1 MKPPFRR
8 RTEPSRL
15 LLKSTEEEPTVNTR
29 SLCKRW
35 NRKDLQ
41 SFLQAL
47 KHQQNFE
54 SELDL
59 TEIQKKVPHRS
70 LKEIEDLLMTLKSR
84 VLQKVYLQ
92 VQSQRRE
99 ERKAKVPIELWA
111 ELVQKISR
119 PHEKTI
125 SSAFSQMLV
134 IAAVEPCGLM
144 HSEPPHPI
152 IQTPTFSSLHPVQSP
167 KTPSRPS
174 ASEMSPNPR
183 VSAPSAASLIQ
194 PDSSSNAVDLLSQL
208 DNASSI
214 SPLVP
219 KTPETPTPMSSQM
232 TRSPSQLQ
240 SEAEPTVSSPVSTGP
255 VSPSVS
261 PNKHNQVQSELLDH
275 DYPSKP
281 ITLKCVVNFDKI
293 YQYLSDIESKTCN
306 SALTSMESAVLLDML
321 MCLPEEL
328 PSLDCKEL
336 QHHFLQ
342 IYSQLTQPA
351 KIPASSSNTESDIQQ
366 ANVADSTAL
375 THKLRTTVGSTKEPS
390 SESSVSE
397 PAKDKKD
404 WATAGTCP
412 LNPLL
417 VPVALLKSSSLDS
430 EK

>member
-8 RTEPSRL
+8 RAEPSRF

-29 SLCKRW
+29 SLCKGW

-41 SFLQAL
+41 NCLQAL

-70 LKEIEDLLMTLKSR
+70 LKEIEDLIMTLKSR

-119 PHEKTI
+119 THEKTI

-152 IQTPTFSSLHPVQSP
+152 IQSPASSSLHHVQPP

-174 ASEMSPNPR
+174 AS
-183 VSAPSAASLIQ
+183 SAASLIQ
-194 PDSSSNAVDLLSQL
+194 PDSSCNAVDLLSQL

-214 SPLVP
+214 SPLVS
-219 KTPETPTPMSSQM
+219 KTPETPTPRSSQM

-255 VSPSVS
+255 VSLSVS
-261 PNKHNQVQSELLDH
+261 PNMHNQVQSELLDH
-275 DYPSKP
+275 DYPCKP
-281 ITLKCVVNFDKI
+281 IALKCVVNFDKI
-293 YQYLSDIESKTCN
+293 YQYLSDIDSKTCN

-351 KIPASSSNTESDIQQ
+351 KMPASSSSTDRDVQQ
-366 ANVADSTAL
+366 ADVADSTAL
-375 THKLRTTVGSTKEPS
+375 TQKLRTTVGSTKEPS
-390 SESSVSE
+390 SESSFTE

-417 VPVALLKSSSLDS
+417 VPVALLKRSSLDS

>member
-8 RTEPSRL
+8 RAEPKRFMP
-15 LLKSTEEEPTVNTR
+15 KSTEEEPTVSAR
-29 SLCKRW
+29 SLCKGW
-35 NRKDLQ
+35 IRKDLQ

-47 KHQQNFE
+47 KQQQNFE

-70 LKEIEDLLMTLKSR
+70 LKEIEDLIMTLKSR

-99 ERKAKVPIELWA
+99 ERRAKVPIELWA

-152 IQTPTFSSLHPVQSP
+152 IQTPAFSSLLPVQSP
-167 KTPSRPS
+167 KTPSQPS
-174 ASEMSPNPR
+174 ASGMSPNPS

-194 PDSSSNAVDLLSQL
+194 PDSSSNAVDHLSQL
-208 DNASSI
+208 DNASSS

-219 KTPETPTPMSSQM
+219 KTPETPTPRSSQM
-232 TRSPSQLQ
+232 TRSPSHRQ
-240 SEAEPTVSSPVSTGP
+240 SEAEPSVSSPVS
-255 VSPSVS
+255 S
-261 PNKHNQVQSELLDH
+261 NKHTQVQSGLLGH
-275 DYPSKP
+275 DYPSTP
-281 ITLKCVVNFDKI
+281 ITLKSVVNFDKI
-293 YQYLSDIESKTCN
+293 YQYLSDIDSKTCN

-328 PSLDCKEL
+328 PSLDGKEL

-351 KIPASSSNTESDIQQ
+351 KMPANFLNIDGDIQQ
-366 ANVADSTAL
+366 ANVADSTTL
-375 THKLRTTVGSTKEPS
+375 TQKLGSTVGSTEEPS
-390 SESSVSE
+390 SESSLTE

-417 VPVALLKSSSLDS
+417 VPVALLKRSTLDS